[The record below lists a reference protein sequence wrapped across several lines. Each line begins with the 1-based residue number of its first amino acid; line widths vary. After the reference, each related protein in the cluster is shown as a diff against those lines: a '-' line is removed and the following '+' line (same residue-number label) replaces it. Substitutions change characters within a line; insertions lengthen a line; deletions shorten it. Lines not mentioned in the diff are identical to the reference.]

1 MTDIGFL
8 SGFFIK
14 SALNYRLADL
24 IVVFW
29 IKVDKVD
36 AAKEVD
42 DNKYQSASR
51 DGGPG
56 YGDHELHLPRLV
68 REFVNPAAGV
78 ITWDFFII
86 QGSMPDK
93 NNENVSICS
102 KY

>member
-36 AAKEVD
+36 
-42 DNKYQSASR
+42 DNKYQSASIAGTAVLVTEIMR
-51 DGGPG
+51 SIC
-56 YGDHELHLPRLV
+56 PRLV

-86 QGSMPDK
+86 QGSRPDK

>member
-36 AAKEVD
+36 

-68 REFVNPAAGV
+68 REFVNNAAGV

-86 QGSMPDK
+86 QGSRPDK